1 MPIRLI
7 TNFDTM
13 PVSILTS
20 LEQLGAE
27 DIAILSYENQRNFFK
42 SIEWFACLTKS
53 LSDDDISIKLYI
65 ASSSKDAT
73 QRCYLFCYIDGKKN
87 ILRSLC
93 NFYTME
99 FSIIFS
105 CPECPKKEL
114 LHELFACMA
123 KEIPANNFIKLE
135 CLYDET
141 EETSLLYGALRASN
155 FLATLYIYNE
165 TYFANVA
172 NKSFNEYYQN
182 RPSTL
187 INTIRRKEKKTR
199 KLYDL
204 RVKIYTDYDE
214 KALDDYI
221 NVYESS
227 WKDSERYP
235 NFIRNL
241 CYSAAQLGTLRMG
254 ILYIDESPV
263 AAQIWLLSGTK
274 AVIYKLAYDQKFQNF
289 SVGSILT
296 KEIFEFVIKNDKL
309 EEINYG
315 LGSEGYKKDWMDN
328 KKTLVGIDAF
338 NLNTY
343 RGTFMAASYVIAGYI
358 KKHVI
363 RRRS

>member
-1 MPIRLI
+1 
-7 TNFDTM
+7 M

-20 LEQLGAE
+20 LEQLGTE

-42 SIEWFACLTKS
+42 SIEWFACLIKT
-53 LSDDDISIKLYI
+53 LSDDDISVKLYI
-65 ASSSKDAT
+65 VSSNKNAS
-73 QRCYLFCYIDGKKN
+73 QRCYLFCYIDGKRN
-87 ILRSLC
+87 TLHSLC

-105 CPECPKKEL
+105 SPECPKKEL
-114 LHELFACMA
+114 LHELFSYMA

-135 CLYDET
+135 CLYDEK
-141 EETSLLYGALRASN
+141 EETSLLYGAFRASN
-155 FLATLYIYNE
+155 FLATLYMYNE
-165 TYFANVA
+165 NYFANVA
-172 NKSFNEYYQN
+172 NKSFGEYYEN

-187 INTIRRKEKKTR
+187 INTIRRKEKKIR
-199 KLYDL
+199 QLYDL
-204 RVKIYTDYDE
+204 RVNIYTEYDD
-214 KALDDYI
+214 KALDDYAT
-221 NVYESS
+221 VYESS

-241 CYSAAQLGTLRMG
+241 CYSAARLGTLRMG

-263 AAQIWLLSGTK
+263 AAQIWLLSGKK
-274 AVIYKLAYDQKFQNF
+274 AVIYKLAYDQKFQKF

-296 KEIFEFVIKNDKL
+296 KEIFEFVIKNDNSD
-309 EEINYG
+309 EISYG
-315 LGSEGYKKDWMDN
+315 LGSEEYKKDWMDN
-328 KKTLVGIDAF
+328 KKTLVGIEAF

-343 RGTFMAASYVIAGYI
+343 RGTFMAAAYVISSYI